1 MQNPFIALKS
11 RNFRIYWLGLGA
23 SQTGTWMQNIA
34 QPWLALKVTN
44 DPVLV
49 GIVSAMHFLPI
60 MIFSLFSGVLIDRM
74 DKKRILFFTQAG
86 LCVVSFIFALSVFM
100 DFASFGVI
108 LVLAFLTGLFNS
120 LDSPTRHSFI
130 YELVE
135 NRALVPNAVALNSM
149 SVSVSRILG
158 PALAGII
165 MASFGIGAC
174 FLFNTFS
181 FVAIFAS
188 LFLVKPKRART
199 ARAHS
204 SMLKSIIK
212 GFIYIKSHEHLL
224 SPLIV
229 LLIVATFVPNY
240 SVLVSALVH
249 FNLGGDDTSYGYLMA
264 FLGVGAFFGAF
275 FAASLG
281 QNLAKT
287 SKNSKEI
294 LNQSTNKAQK
304 SSQILNA
311 PPLNHKKPT
320 LNTSQKITL
329 YLPFLSA
336 LMLASVGV
344 WDNFWLCGLSL
355 IFTSFCLIIT
365 ISTINSLLQLGS
377 DDKYR
382 GRVMS
387 VYSLF
392 FLGSTPIGA
401 SFAGFAVKHFGPD
414 GAFFISAFVASF
426 FLGLWHL
433 FAKKIL
439 ISKR

>member
-1 MQNPFIALKS
+1 MQNPFSALKS

-188 LFLVKPKRART
+188 LFLVKSKRART
-199 ARAHS
+199 TRAHS

-294 LNQSTNKAQK
+294 LNQNTNKAQK

-311 PPLNHKKPT
+311 PPLNQKKPA
-320 LNTSQKITL
+320 LSTSQKITL

-336 LMLASVGV
+336 LMLASVGI

-355 IFTSFCLIIT
+355 ILTSFCLIIT

-433 FAKKIL
+433 FAKKF
-439 ISKR
+439 

>member
-1 MQNPFIALKS
+1 MQNPFSALKC

-135 NRALVPNAVALNSM
+135 NHALVPNAVALNSM

-311 PPLNHKKPT
+311 PPLNQKKPA

-336 LMLASVGV
+336 LMLASVGI

-433 FAKKIL
+433 FAKKF
-439 ISKR
+439 

>member
-188 LFLVKPKRART
+188 LFLVKPKRACT

-275 FAASLG
+275 FAATLG

-294 LNQSTNKAQK
+294 LNQNTNKAQK

-311 PPLNHKKPT
+311 PPLNHEKPA
-320 LNTSQKITL
+320 LSTSQKITL

-336 LMLASVGV
+336 LMLASVGI
-344 WDNFWLCGLSL
+344 WDNCWLCGLSL
-355 IFTSFCLIIT
+355 IFTSFCLIVT

-392 FLGSTPIGA
+392 FLGSTPVGA

-433 FAKKIL
+433 FAKKF
-439 ISKR
+439 

>member
-1 MQNPFIALKS
+1 MQNPFIALKC

-44 DPVLV
+44 DPMLV

-86 LCVVSFIFALSVFM
+86 LCMVSFIFALSVFM
-100 DFASFGVI
+100 DFASFSVI
-108 LVLAFLTGLFNS
+108 LMLAFLTGLFNS

-130 YELVE
+130 YELVDE
-135 NRALVPNAVALNSM
+135 RALVPNAVALNSM

-165 MASFGIGAC
+165 MACFGIGAC
-174 FLFNTFS
+174 FLFNTIS
-181 FVAIFAS
+181 FIAIFAS
-188 LFLVKPKRART
+188 LFLVYPKRSHT
-199 ARAHS
+199 AKTHS
-204 SMLKSIIK
+204 SVLKSIIK
-212 GFIYIKSHEHLL
+212 GFIYIKSHKNLL

-249 FNLGGDDTSYGYLMA
+249 FNLGGGDAHYGYLMA

-281 QNLAKT
+281 ENLANFNSNKNFI
-287 SKNSKEI
+287 SNSKTNLNENSSEI
-294 LNQSTNKAQK
+294 LKPKAK
-304 SSQILNA
+304 NIG
-311 PPLNHKKPT
+311 
-320 LNTSQKITL
+320 QKITL

-336 LMLASVGV
+336 FMLASVGI
-344 WDNFWLCGLSL
+344 WDNFWLCGFSL
-355 IFTSFCLIIT
+355 TFTAFCMIIT
-365 ISTINSLLQLGS
+365 ISTINSLLQLGA

-401 SFAGFAVKHFGPD
+401 TFAGFIVKHFGAD
-414 GAFFISAFVASF
+414 EAFFISAVTACVCLGFWH
-426 FLGLWHL
+426 FLARK
-433 FAKKIL
+433 F
-439 ISKR
+439 

>member
-188 LFLVKPKRART
+188 LFLVKSKRART

-294 LNQSTNKAQK
+294 LNQNTNKAQK

-311 PPLNHKKPT
+311 SPLNHEKPA

-344 WDNFWLCGLSL
+344 WDNFWFCGLSL

-433 FAKKIL
+433 FAKKF
-439 ISKR
+439 

>member
-188 LFLVKPKRART
+188 LFLVKPKRACT

-311 PPLNHKKPT
+311 PPLNHKKPA

-344 WDNFWLCGLSL
+344 WDYFWLCGLSL
-355 IFTSFCLIIT
+355 IFTSFCLIVT

-426 FLGLWHL
+426 FLGLWYL
-433 FAKKIL
+433 FAKKF
-439 ISKR
+439 

>member
-294 LNQSTNKAQK
+294 LNQNTNKAQK

-311 PPLNHKKPT
+311 PPLNHEKLA

-336 LMLASVGV
+336 LMLASVGI

-433 FAKKIL
+433 FAKKF
-439 ISKR
+439 

>member
-1 MQNPFIALKS
+1 MQNPFSALKC

-135 NRALVPNAVALNSM
+135 NHALVPNAVALNSM

-311 PPLNHKKPT
+311 PPLNQKKPA

-336 LMLASVGV
+336 LMLASVGI

>member
-1 MQNPFIALKS
+1 MQNPFSALKC

-135 NRALVPNAVALNSM
+135 NHALVPNAVALNSM

-311 PPLNHKKPT
+311 PPLNHEKPA

>member
-174 FLFNTFS
+174 FLFKTFS

-188 LFLVKPKRART
+188 LFLVNPKRAGT

-204 SMLKSIIK
+204 RMLKSIIK

-311 PPLNHKKPT
+311 PPLNHKKPA

-355 IFTSFCLIIT
+355 IFTSFCLIVT

-426 FLGLWHL
+426 FLGLWYL
-433 FAKKIL
+433 FAKKF
-439 ISKR
+439 

>member
-311 PPLNHKKPT
+311 PPLNHEKPA

-336 LMLASVGV
+336 LMLASVGI
-344 WDNFWLCGLSL
+344 WDNFWL
-355 IFTSFCLIIT
+355 
-365 ISTINSLLQLGS
+365 
-377 DDKYR
+377 
-382 GRVMS
+382 
-387 VYSLF
+387 
-392 FLGSTPIGA
+392 
-401 SFAGFAVKHFGPD
+401 
-414 GAFFISAFVASF
+414 
-426 FLGLWHL
+426 
-433 FAKKIL
+433 
-439 ISKR
+439 

>member
-188 LFLVKPKRART
+188 LFLVKPKHART
-199 ARAHS
+199 ARVHS

-294 LNQSTNKAQK
+294 LNQNTNKAQK

-311 PPLNHKKPT
+311 PPLNHKKST

-433 FAKKIL
+433 FAKKF
-439 ISKR
+439 

>member
-188 LFLVKPKRART
+188 LFLVKPKRARA

-249 FNLGGDDTSYGYLMA
+249 FNLGGNDTSYGYLMA

-311 PPLNHKKPT
+311 PPLNQKKPA
-320 LNTSQKITL
+320 LSTSQKITL

-414 GAFFISAFVASF
+414 GAFLISAFVASF

>member
-34 QPWLALKVTN
+34 QPWLALKATN

-199 ARAHS
+199 TRAHS

-294 LNQSTNKAQK
+294 LNQNTNKAQK

-311 PPLNHKKPT
+311 PPLNHKKST

-433 FAKKIL
+433 FAKKF
-439 ISKR
+439 

>member
-264 FLGVGAFFGAF
+264 FLGVGAFF
-275 FAASLG
+275 AASLG

-294 LNQSTNKAQK
+294 LNQNTNKAQK

-433 FAKKIL
+433 FAKKF
-439 ISKR
+439 

>member
-294 LNQSTNKAQK
+294 LNQNTNKAQK

-311 PPLNHKKPT
+311 SPLNHKKST

-433 FAKKIL
+433 FAKKF
-439 ISKR
+439 

>member
-1 MQNPFIALKS
+1 MQNPFLALIS

-44 DPVLV
+44 DPVFV

-294 LNQSTNKAQK
+294 LNQNTNKAQK

-311 PPLNHKKPT
+311 PPLNHEKPA

-414 GAFFISAFVASF
+414 GPFFISAFVASF

-433 FAKKIL
+433 FAKKF
-439 ISKR
+439 

>member
-165 MASFGIGAC
+165 MASFGMGA
-174 FLFNTFS
+174 
-181 FVAIFAS
+181 
-188 LFLVKPKRART
+188 
-199 ARAHS
+199 
-204 SMLKSIIK
+204 
-212 GFIYIKSHEHLL
+212 
-224 SPLIV
+224 
-229 LLIVATFVPNY
+229 
-240 SVLVSALVH
+240 
-249 FNLGGDDTSYGYLMA
+249 
-264 FLGVGAFFGAF
+264 
-275 FAASLG
+275 
-281 QNLAKT
+281 
-287 SKNSKEI
+287 
-294 LNQSTNKAQK
+294 
-304 SSQILNA
+304 
-311 PPLNHKKPT
+311 
-320 LNTSQKITL
+320 
-329 YLPFLSA
+329 
-336 LMLASVGV
+336 
-344 WDNFWLCGLSL
+344 
-355 IFTSFCLIIT
+355 
-365 ISTINSLLQLGS
+365 
-377 DDKYR
+377 
-382 GRVMS
+382 
-387 VYSLF
+387 
-392 FLGSTPIGA
+392 
-401 SFAGFAVKHFGPD
+401 
-414 GAFFISAFVASF
+414 
-426 FLGLWHL
+426 
-433 FAKKIL
+433 
-439 ISKR
+439 